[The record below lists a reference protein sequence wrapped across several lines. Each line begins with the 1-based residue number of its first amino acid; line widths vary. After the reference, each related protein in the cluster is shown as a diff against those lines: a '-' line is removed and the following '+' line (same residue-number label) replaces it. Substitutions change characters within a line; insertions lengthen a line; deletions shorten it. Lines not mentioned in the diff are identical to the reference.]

1 MYKIVMVIYMK
12 EKNNKIIVII
22 NTIAI
27 FLSMFLFSFIYEK
40 LPNFLTAALFPVNES
55 LFEHLKLMFT
65 SFVLVSLITYVVLKI
80 KDIKVN
86 NYFLATFVSVIS
98 NIGLFFLIYLPLY
111 NHFGENLI
119 LTMSLYFIV
128 LVISEYI
135 FYLIITKFKHQD
147 IYNIISLILLP
158 ALWCLLIYFTFNPR
172 RTDFFFDTVSEKYG
186 INIHVTND

>member
-1 MYKIVMVIYMK
+1 MVIYMK

-65 SFVLVSLITYVVLKI
+65 SFVLVSLITYIVLKI